1 ATRDVDAP
9 LTALGERQARAL
21 GRWLGGLRP
30 GEQPTVLLTS
40 PYERALRT
48 AEVLRETGRFG
59 PTAPPLVAD
68 ERLRGKDGGIFEGL
82 TLAGVARRYPEQAAL
97 RRRQGKFYHRPPGG
111 ESWADVILRLRSV
124 LGTLAG
130 EYRDERVLMGSHAV
144 VAPCLRYLPEGLT
157 AAQSLEI
164 AR

>member
-1 ATRDVDAP
+1 ESEMCCCGRRQRVTMAQTGGWPEILWIVRHGESVENTALHGATARGAPTIEMATRDVDAP

-59 PTAPPLVAD
+59 PTAPP
-68 ERLRGKDGGIFEGL
+68 
-82 TLAGVARRYPEQAAL
+82 
-97 RRRQGKFYHRPPGG
+97 
-111 ESWADVILRLRSV
+111 
-124 LGTLAG
+124 
-130 EYRDERVLMGSHAV
+130 
-144 VAPCLRYLPEGLT
+144 
-157 AAQSLEI
+157 
-164 AR
+164 